1 MPMAALK
8 TTVTRS
14 LFLSKCRPPSLLLFR
29 RLFFNS
35 STLSPPCSSPFSA
48 AEISKTPF
56 SFFHPT
62 RTFCT
67 SESPPPKKRNPK
79 LVNFSLPSDSDSD
92 SETTTA
98 AAAAAKQAAKPKLP
112 PPYNPFDKKPAVEE
126 PDDPKNLQEV
136 FAKIREDGLTN
147 SAVKMFD
154 GLSKDG
160 LTHEAL
166 ELFSQIKDKGHM
178 PDVVAHTTVI
188 EAYVNAGQPKEARK
202 VYLRMLSG
210 GVLPNA
216 YTYAVVVKGLAESGD
231 SKMVKDANR
240 CVGEMVARGIR
251 PNAATVVAVLEGML
265 AAGLE
270 GEAAETVEILKK
282 NGFLPEES
290 KVREFLKNKRGPLY
304 GNVICVLYGN

>member
-8 TTVTRS
+8 TTVARS
-14 LFLSKCRPPSLLLFR
+14 LFLSKCRPPSLPLFR

-35 STLSPPCSSPFSA
+35 STLSPPRSSTLPA
-48 AEISKTPF
+48 AEFSKPPF
-56 SFFHPT
+56 PFFHPT

-98 AAAAAKQAAKPKLP
+98 AAVAAKPKLP

-136 FAKIREDGLTN
+136 FAKIREDGLIN

-154 GLSKDG
+154 GLSRDG

-178 PDVVAHTTVI
+178 PDVVAHTAVI
-188 EAYVNAGQPKEARK
+188 EAYVNAGQPKEARN
-202 VYLRMLSG
+202 VYLRMLAS

-240 CVGEMVARGIR
+240 YVGEMVARGIR
-251 PNAATVVAVLEGML
+251 PNAATVAAVFEGML

-270 GEAAETVEILKK
+270 GEAAELAEILKK

-290 KVREFLKNKRGPLY
+290 KVGELLKNKRGPLY
-304 GNVICVLYGN
+304 GNVIRVLYGN